1 MGAVE
6 EKPVCW
12 DGDIGLVSFLLET
25 SRFAVAPLASMSW
38 DQLRK
43 INSLS
48 QTKSRFAGF
57 SEV

>member
-1 MGAVE
+1 M
-6 EKPVCW
+6 CW
-12 DGDIGLVSFLLET
+12 ESDLGRVPFLLET

-38 DQLRK
+38 DQLGK

>member
-1 MGAVE
+1 M
-6 EKPVCW
+6 CW
-12 DGDIGLVSFLLET
+12 ESDLGRVPFLLET